1 MTDLG
6 RFTGSLVLLDADVLY
21 PIRVCDFI
29 LTASS
34 LRLLAR
40 PVVSEEVLAEAQR
53 NVVADRPHLGQQQ
66 IERRFQNV
74 RVATDGHDQA
84 IDELLDNES
93 IVNQKDRH
101 VLRAAVQ
108 HGVDFVVT
116 NDSRLRRE
124 ITAWIDQRSEAGP
137 LRAAVSAD
145 ELAAGLVNE
154 SPDEVLT
161 VVQAMS
167 DRFLNPTRSLSET
180 LASLAKSMPS
190 LRALHSRPNDSR

>member
-101 VLRAAVQ
+101 VLRAAIH

-124 ITAWIDQRSEAGP
+124 ITAWIDRRSEAGP
-137 LRAAVSAD
+137 LRAAISAD

-167 DRFLNPTRSLSET
+167 DRFFNPTRSLSET